1 MARNPTATLG
11 ERLTR
16 IGLIVLTGA
25 VLLFLVAPILT
36 IVPLSFSS
44 GSFFYYPLPGLS
56 LRWYQDFFTSSFWLS
71 SLQNSLIIGISATVL
86 ATVLGT
92 MAALGIWRARFP
104 AQALVLAMLI
114 SPMVVPV
121 VIIAVGVYF
130 AFAPLGL
137 TDGYL
142 GLILAHATL
151 GVPFVVITVL
161 ATLSAFDRTLL
172 RAAESLGASQLT
184 TFRRVMLPLILP
196 GVASGAVFAFAA
208 SFDEVVVVLL
218 MAGPAQRTLPR
229 QMFAGINDNI
239 SLTIAAAATMLIAI
253 SLALMIAVGGFAAA
267 KRADAAGSQR
277 KRVRFGPSS
286 RSGRTVG
293 RRELR
298 SPARAPR
305 PCARSRIPRRRRS
318 GNGFR
323 HRCGIRRLRAPSR
336 NIGRRRPGIA
346 RPEPGRWHPR
356 CMHDCSG
363 TTGDSGRRSPGEFP
377 DRAALAG
384 GTQYTYLES

>member
-16 IGLIVLTGA
+16 VGLIVLTGA

-86 ATVLGT
+86 ATLLGT

-253 SLALMIAVGGFAAA
+253 SLTLMIAVGAL
-267 KRADAAGSQR
+267 Q
-277 KRVRFGPSS
+277 
-286 RSGRTVG
+286 
-293 RRELR
+293 
-298 SPARAPR
+298 
-305 PCARSRIPRRRRS
+305 RRS
-318 GNGFR
+318 
-323 HRCGIRRLRAPSR
+323 
-336 NIGRRRPGIA
+336 A
-346 RPEPGRWHPR
+346 RMRQAVG
-356 CMHDCSG
+356 
-363 TTGDSGRRSPGEFP
+363 
-377 DRAALAG
+377 
-384 GTQYTYLES
+384 

>member
-1 MARNPTATLG
+1 MNGLRNPTATLG
-11 ERLTR
+11 ERVTR
-16 IGLIVLTGA
+16 VGLIVLTGA

-172 RAAESLGASQLT
+172 RAAESLGASQLA

-253 SLALMIAVGGFAAA
+253 SLALMIAVGAL
-267 KRADAAGSQR
+267 Q
-277 KRVRFGPSS
+277 
-286 RSGRTVG
+286 
-293 RRELR
+293 
-298 SPARAPR
+298 
-305 PCARSRIPRRRRS
+305 RRS
-318 GNGFR
+318 
-323 HRCGIRRLRAPSR
+323 
-336 NIGRRRPGIA
+336 A
-346 RPEPGRWHPR
+346 RMRQ
-356 CMHDCSG
+356 
-363 TTGDSGRRSPGEFP
+363 
-377 DRAALAG
+377 AV
-384 GTQYTYLES
+384 

>member
-1 MARNPTATLG
+1 MRNPTATLG

-16 IGLIVLTGA
+16 IGLIALTGA

-71 SLQNSLIIGISATVL
+71 SLKNSLIIGISATVL

-92 MAALGIWRARFP
+92 MAAIGIWRARFP

-253 SLALMIAVGGFAAA
+253 SLALMIAVGAL
-267 KRADAAGSQR
+267 Q
-277 KRVRFGPSS
+277 
-286 RSGRTVG
+286 
-293 RRELR
+293 
-298 SPARAPR
+298 
-305 PCARSRIPRRRRS
+305 RRS
-318 GNGFR
+318 AR
-323 HRCGIRRLRAPSR
+323 MRQASR
-336 NIGRRRPGIA
+336 
-346 RPEPGRWHPR
+346 
-356 CMHDCSG
+356 
-363 TTGDSGRRSPGEFP
+363 
-377 DRAALAG
+377 
-384 GTQYTYLES
+384 

>member
-1 MARNPTATLG
+1 MNGLRNPTATPG
-11 ERLTR
+11 ERVTR
-16 IGLIVLTGA
+16 VGLIVLTGA

-86 ATVLGT
+86 ATLLGT

-172 RAAESLGASQLT
+172 RAAESLGASQLA

-253 SLALMIAVGGFAAA
+253 SLALMIAVGALQRRSA
-267 KRADAAGSQR
+267 RMRQAGS
-277 KRVRFGPSS
+277 
-286 RSGRTVG
+286 
-293 RRELR
+293 
-298 SPARAPR
+298 
-305 PCARSRIPRRRRS
+305 
-318 GNGFR
+318 
-323 HRCGIRRLRAPSR
+323 
-336 NIGRRRPGIA
+336 
-346 RPEPGRWHPR
+346 
-356 CMHDCSG
+356 
-363 TTGDSGRRSPGEFP
+363 
-377 DRAALAG
+377 
-384 GTQYTYLES
+384 

>member
-1 MARNPTATLG
+1 MRNPTATLC

-71 SLQNSLIIGISATVL
+71 SLKNSLIIGTSATVL

-172 RAAESLGASQLT
+172 RAAESLGASQLA

-253 SLALMIAVGGFAAA
+253 SLALMIAVGAL
-267 KRADAAGSQR
+267 Q
-277 KRVRFGPSS
+277 
-286 RSGRTVG
+286 
-293 RRELR
+293 
-298 SPARAPR
+298 
-305 PCARSRIPRRRRS
+305 RRS
-318 GNGFR
+318 
-323 HRCGIRRLRAPSR
+323 
-336 NIGRRRPGIA
+336 A
-346 RPEPGRWHPR
+346 RMRQAVG
-356 CMHDCSG
+356 
-363 TTGDSGRRSPGEFP
+363 
-377 DRAALAG
+377 
-384 GTQYTYLES
+384 

>member
-44 GSFFYYPLPGLS
+44 GSFFYYTLPGLS

-71 SLQNSLIIGISATVL
+71 SLRNSLIIGVSATVL

-253 SLALMIAVGGFAAA
+253 SLLLMIIVGWL
-267 KRADAAGSQR
+267 Q
-277 KRVRFGPSS
+277 
-286 RSGRTVG
+286 
-293 RRELR
+293 
-298 SPARAPR
+298 
-305 PCARSRIPRRRRS
+305 RRS
-318 GNGFR
+318 
-323 HRCGIRRLRAPSR
+323 
-336 NIGRRRPGIA
+336 A
-346 RPEPGRWHPR
+346 RMRQ
-356 CMHDCSG
+356 SG
-363 TTGDSGRRSPGEFP
+363 
-377 DRAALAG
+377 
-384 GTQYTYLES
+384 

>member
-1 MARNPTATLG
+1 MRNPTATWG

-16 IGLIVLTGA
+16 IGLIVLTSA

-253 SLALMIAVGGFAAA
+253 SLALMIAVGAL
-267 KRADAAGSQR
+267 Q
-277 KRVRFGPSS
+277 
-286 RSGRTVG
+286 
-293 RRELR
+293 
-298 SPARAPR
+298 
-305 PCARSRIPRRRRS
+305 RRS
-318 GNGFR
+318 
-323 HRCGIRRLRAPSR
+323 
-336 NIGRRRPGIA
+336 A
-346 RPEPGRWHPR
+346 RMRQAVR
-356 CMHDCSG
+356 
-363 TTGDSGRRSPGEFP
+363 
-377 DRAALAG
+377 
-384 GTQYTYLES
+384 

>member
-1 MARNPTATLG
+1 
-11 ERLTR
+11 
-16 IGLIVLTGA
+16 
-25 VLLFLVAPILT
+25 VAPILT

-71 SLQNSLIIGISATVL
+71 SLRNSLIIGVSATVL

-253 SLALMIAVGGFAAA
+253 SLTLMIAVGAL
-267 KRADAAGSQR
+267 Q
-277 KRVRFGPSS
+277 
-286 RSGRTVG
+286 
-293 RRELR
+293 
-298 SPARAPR
+298 
-305 PCARSRIPRRRRS
+305 RRS
-318 GNGFR
+318 
-323 HRCGIRRLRAPSR
+323 
-336 NIGRRRPGIA
+336 A
-346 RPEPGRWHPR
+346 RMRQAVG
-356 CMHDCSG
+356 
-363 TTGDSGRRSPGEFP
+363 
-377 DRAALAG
+377 
-384 GTQYTYLES
+384 

>member
-16 IGLIVLTGA
+16 VGLIVLTGA

-56 LRWYQDFFTSSFWLS
+56 LRWYHDFFTSSFWLS

-253 SLALMIAVGGFAAA
+253 SLTLMIAVGAL
-267 KRADAAGSQR
+267 Q
-277 KRVRFGPSS
+277 
-286 RSGRTVG
+286 
-293 RRELR
+293 
-298 SPARAPR
+298 
-305 PCARSRIPRRRRS
+305 RRS
-318 GNGFR
+318 
-323 HRCGIRRLRAPSR
+323 
-336 NIGRRRPGIA
+336 A
-346 RPEPGRWHPR
+346 RMRQAV
-356 CMHDCSG
+356 S
-363 TTGDSGRRSPGEFP
+363 
-377 DRAALAG
+377 
-384 GTQYTYLES
+384 

>member
-1 MARNPTATLG
+1 MARNPTATPG
-11 ERLTR
+11 ERITR

-172 RAAESLGASQLT
+172 RAAESLGASQLA

-253 SLALMIAVGGFAAA
+253 SLALMIAVGAL
-267 KRADAAGSQR
+267 Q
-277 KRVRFGPSS
+277 
-286 RSGRTVG
+286 
-293 RRELR
+293 
-298 SPARAPR
+298 
-305 PCARSRIPRRRRS
+305 RRS
-318 GNGFR
+318 
-323 HRCGIRRLRAPSR
+323 
-336 NIGRRRPGIA
+336 A
-346 RPEPGRWHPR
+346 RMRQAVR
-356 CMHDCSG
+356 
-363 TTGDSGRRSPGEFP
+363 
-377 DRAALAG
+377 
-384 GTQYTYLES
+384 

>member
-1 MARNPTATLG
+1 MRNPTATLG

-71 SLQNSLIIGISATVL
+71 SLKNSLIIGTSATVL

-239 SLTIAAAATMLIAI
+239 SLTIAAAATMLIAT
-253 SLALMIAVGGFAAA
+253 SLVLMILVGWL
-267 KRADAAGSQR
+267 Q
-277 KRVRFGPSS
+277 
-286 RSGRTVG
+286 
-293 RRELR
+293 
-298 SPARAPR
+298 
-305 PCARSRIPRRRRS
+305 RRS
-318 GNGFR
+318 
-323 HRCGIRRLRAPSR
+323 
-336 NIGRRRPGIA
+336 A
-346 RPEPGRWHPR
+346 RMRQ
-356 CMHDCSG
+356 SG
-363 TTGDSGRRSPGEFP
+363 G
-377 DRAALAG
+377 
-384 GTQYTYLES
+384 